1 MIEALIALNN
11 SKIFWGVSMIL
22 LNMGSRYIIG
32 DLGKTHEKILTS
44 EIFKKII
51 LFSMFFVA
59 TRDVI
64 TSFLLTVF
72 YVIVID
78 GLLHERRNFCVV
90 KPQHD
95 TESTPKPSLQ
105 DYENAKKTVAN
116 YESDDT
122 SVVSQAIDKY
132 DNYINNLYLLRYR

>member
-1 MIEALIALNN
+1 MIEVLIALNN

-32 DLGKTHEKILTS
+32 DLGKTHEQILTS

-64 TSFLLTVF
+64 TSFLLTVV

-78 GLLHERRNFCVV
+78 GLLHEKHNFCIIKE
-90 KPQHD
+90 KPVDDNLPSHQEYEKAKTIVTSYETSSKNNQSH
-95 TESTPKPSLQ
+95 SLQ
-105 DYENAKKTVAN
+105 DKYE
-116 YESDDT
+116 
-122 SVVSQAIDKY
+122 
-132 DNYINNLYLLRYR
+132 NYINNLYLLRYR

>member
-51 LFSMFFVA
+51 LLSMFFVA

-64 TSFLLTVF
+64 TSFLLTVV

-78 GLLHERRNFCVV
+78 GLLHEKNNFYIIKE
-90 KPQHD
+90 KPVD
-95 TESTPKPSLQ
+95 DKLPSHQ
-105 DYENAKKTVAN
+105 EYEKAKTIVTS
-116 YESDDT
+116 YETMSNNNPP
-122 SVVSQAIDKY
+122 SSLPDKY
-132 DNYINNLYLLRYR
+132 ENYINNLYLLRYR